1 MDKSLD
7 AFDHRVTVP
16 NNVIARDAQ
25 YFVPL
30 RMQKLVPNAIPGY
43 PGFIHV
49 RLAVDLNHQPPLH
62 TTEIDRVRRDRKL
75 ASKFES
81 P

>member
-16 NNVIARDAQ
+16 NHVIARDAQ

-30 RMQKLVPNAIPGY
+30 RMQKLVPNEIPGY

-49 RLAVDLNHQPPLH
+49 RLAVDLNH
-62 TTEIDRVRRDRKL
+62 
-75 ASKFES
+75 
-81 P
+81 